1 VHNSVCGPVNI
12 TRAMYISR
20 LTEFLVNLV
29 SIILASKLPLVVWWP
44 LHALDVNDS
53 VGVKNF
59 VGHEISERHCP

>member
-1 VHNSVCGPVNI
+1 
-12 TRAMYISR
+12 MYISR